1 MPRRPDR
8 RFKDCLLTGQSQSQS
23 DEHTITWDDNP
34 GLRNTVCK
42 GDAFSVQLGA
52 DVQQPLSLGSS
63 SLEPKLT
70 DPVDDDVDFQLALY
84 ESMLQQKNDV
94 VSREDENR
102 RVESAKIKYG
112 FVNSRLRL
120 FKSEPLVETLL
131 QCIEWECTSC
141 FEQNGPQPVVSDK
154 NQIISWIKNQSS
166 TLHVLLE
173 LDLLHS

>member
-8 RFKDCLLTGQSQSQS
+8 RFKDCLLTGQSQSS
-23 DEHTITWDDNP
+23 EHTITWDHTP
-34 GLRNTVCK
+34 G
-42 GDAFSVQLGA
+42 LGA
-52 DVQQPLSLGSS
+52 DVQQPLGLGSS
-63 SLEPKLT
+63 ELEPKPT
-70 DPVDDDVDFQLALY
+70 DCVDDDVDFQLALY

-94 VSREDENR
+94 VSREEENR
-102 RVESAKIKYG
+102 RVESAKVKYG

-141 FEQNGPQPVVSDK
+141 FEHTDPQPVLPDK
-154 NQIISWIKNQSS
+154 DQIIEWIKNQSS
-166 TLHVLLE
+166 SLHVLLE